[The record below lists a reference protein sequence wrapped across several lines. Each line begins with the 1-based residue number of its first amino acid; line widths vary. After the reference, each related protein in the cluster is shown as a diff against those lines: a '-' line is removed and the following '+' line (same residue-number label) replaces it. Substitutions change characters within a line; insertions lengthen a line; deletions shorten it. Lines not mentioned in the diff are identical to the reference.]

1 MMNHQRE
8 TGLNVAKTTASWS
21 QTWQQLNGLTLQN
34 FGEAPRWL
42 KGLVLLLIGAFV
54 LGFGWLFLIKPAM
67 LERQALMVQEQ
78 TLVSQYAQKYAKATQ
93 LSAMQTQTQLMN
105 GELSGVLERLPN
117 AFNMSGLVEQLHMV
131 AQRAGVQ
138 IIDVKVRP
146 ETPTELLVER
156 ELVVVA
162 VGDYHRLGRML
173 AQTMQLPVLL
183 TFHDFQMSAD
193 EKNNG
198 DVRLTMQVKT
208 YRTLTAEEKSQEN
221 QGGEHETP

>member
-1 MMNHQRE
+1 MMNHQQKPNFRANRL
-8 TGLNVAKTTASWS
+8 GDWS
-21 QTWQQLNGLTLQN
+21 QTWQQLSTLTLQN

-42 KGLVLLLIGAFV
+42 KGLVLLLLGVFV
-54 LGFGWLFLIKPAM
+54 LGFGWLFLMKPAM
-67 LERQALMVQEQ
+67 LERQALVVQEQ
-78 TLVSQYAQKYAKATQ
+78 TLVGQYAQKYAKATQ

-105 GELSGVLERLPN
+105 GELSGVLERLPS

-138 IIDVKVRP
+138 VIDVKVRP
-146 ETPTELLVER
+146 ETPTELLLER
-156 ELVVVA
+156 ELTVVV

-173 AQTMQLPVLL
+173 VQTMQLPVLL

-208 YRTLTAEEKSQEN
+208 YRTLTAKERGRIN
-221 QGGEHETP
+221 QGDRHEAP